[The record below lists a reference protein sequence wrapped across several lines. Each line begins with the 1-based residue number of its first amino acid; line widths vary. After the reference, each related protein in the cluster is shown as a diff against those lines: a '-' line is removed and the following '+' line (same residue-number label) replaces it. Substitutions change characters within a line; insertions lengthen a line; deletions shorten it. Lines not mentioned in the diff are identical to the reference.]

1 MSTHRL
7 GVPSIR
13 FGLGGNDAELLSDG
27 WSGPEEGFRWA
38 HGSECSLRLPP
49 LSLAPNVLMTL
60 CSTPARTDAR
70 PIQTVEVRFNDSFV
84 GRLIAHGPCEHAVSL
99 PQSVLREDQENI
111 VRFLFAHAFAP
122 GELDP
127 RETRELSLAFE
138 ELRLEEA
145 QLELLPAPQLLPET
159 TSARTEPAA
168 LKVLAER
175 FASIGQNCEFGMWQR
190 RCEAEP
196 LGLLRFASARLNNVL
211 KGVRSNFLGIDDPT
225 RLSMNSTGPGGE
237 YMGHHDL
244 YELDYHTFR
253 YEGQFDVEPF
263 ARREPARLRF
273 LARDLMDQ
281 ISCAEKIFVVQ
292 RGNPQLTLAE
302 VIPVLRAMRERNP
315 GVVMLYVT
323 ALGPQFPALHGRV
336 ERCAPGLF
344 HGYLQRLAPAE
355 RAYDCDFEGWLR
367 ICSTV
372 AASLPGSEPP

>member
-1 MSTHRL
+1 MSTQ
-7 GVPSIR
+7 GFGAVSVK
-13 FGLGGNDAELLSDG
+13 FGLSGNDAEVLLDG

-38 HGSECSLRLPP
+38 EGYECALRLPP
-49 LSLAPNVLMTL
+49 RPLAPDLLMTL
-60 CSTPARTDAR
+60 WLTPARTAAK
-70 PIQTVEVRFNDSFV
+70 PIQTVQVRVNDSWV
-84 GRLIAHGPCEHAVSL
+84 GCLTVHGPGEHAIPL
-99 PQSVLREDQENI
+99 PRSFLHETRENI
-111 VRFLFAHAFAP
+111 VRFLFSHAFAP

-127 RETRELSLAFE
+127 RETRELALAFH

-145 QLELLPAPQLLPET
+145 RLELLSAPQLLAET
-159 TSARTEPAA
+159 AADQPSPAA
-168 LKVLAER
+168 LKMLAER
-175 FASIGQNCEFGMWQR
+175 FTSVGQNCEFGMWQR

-211 KGVRSNFLGIDDPT
+211 NGVRTNFLGIDDPGQ
-225 RLSMNSTGPGGE
+225 LSMKCTGPGGE

-281 ISCAEKIFVVQ
+281 IARAEKIFVIQ
-292 RGNPQLTLAE
+292 RGNPQLTLEE
-302 VIPVLRAMRERNP
+302 VIPLLRAMRDRNP
-315 GVVMLYVT
+315 RVIMLYVT
-323 ALGPQFPALHGRV
+323 ALGPQFPSLQGRV

-355 RAYDCDFEGWLR
+355 HAYDCDFEGWLK

-372 AASLPGSEPP
+372 AASVPAIEPE